1 MDYLSLDK
9 SELIKEREKLQKD
22 YDAFKAQGLSL
33 NMARGKPCTEQLD
46 LSMAML
52 DTVNAKSE
60 MLASTGDDCRNYGL
74 PDGLP
79 ELREIFAAMMEVP
92 ADNVLI
98 GGNSSLNMMFDTVA
112 CGMTH
117 GFSGCEPWS
126 RQKAIKF
133 LCPAPGYDRHF
144 AVTGYFGAQLV
155 SVNMTPEGPD
165 MDQVE
170 ELIQDPAVKGIWCV
184 PKYSNPQGY
193 TYSDET
199 VRRFAALKPAARDF
213 RIFWDNAYCVH
224 ELSDTPDTLLS
235 LWEECKK
242 AGSED
247 LAFYF
252 SSMSKITFPG
262 SGVAA
267 MAASGENLKVLR
279 EHFSFQTIGRD
290 KLSQLR
296 HVKFLKNIDG
306 VHEQMKKHRTIL
318 EPKFQVVLE
327 KLRGEL
333 GGLGVARWTE
343 PHGGYF
349 ISVDVMEGCAKR
361 VVSLCKEAGVILT
374 GAGAAFPYGNDQK
387 DENIRV
393 APTYPSVEELK
404 KAMDLFCICVKLAA
418 AEKLLE
424 K

>member
-1 MDYLSLDK
+1 MLILDYLSLDK
-9 SELIKEREKLQKD
+9 SALAIEKEKLQKA

-46 LSMAML
+46 LSMPML
-52 DTVNAKSE
+52 DTVNGESE
-60 MLASTGDDCRNYGL
+60 MIASTGDDCRNYGL

-79 ELREIFAAMMEVP
+79 ELRGIFGGMMEVP

-117 GFSGCEPWS
+117 GFSGCMPWS
-126 RQKAIKF
+126 RQEVIKF
-133 LCPAPGYDRHF
+133 LCPSPGYDRHF
-144 AVTGYFGAQLV
+144 AVTEYFGAQLIPV
-155 SVNMTPEGPD
+155 SMTPEGPD
-165 MDQVE
+165 MDRVE
-170 ELIQDPAVKGIWCV
+170 ELVQDPAVKGIWCV

-199 VRRFAALKPAARDF
+199 VRRFAALKPAAKDF

-224 ELSDTPDTLLS
+224 DLSDTPDKLLS

-252 SSMSKITFPG
+252 ASMSKITFPG

-267 MAASGENLKVLR
+267 MAASGENLKSLR

-290 KLSQLR
+290 KISQLR
-296 HVKFLKNIDG
+296 HVKFLKNADG
-306 VHEQMKKHRTIL
+306 VREQMKKHRAIL
-318 EPKFQVVLE
+318 EPKFQVVLKKFSE
-327 KLRGEL
+327 EL
-333 GGLGVARWTE
+333 SGLNIAAWTE
-343 PHGGYF
+343 PRGGYF
-349 ISVDVMEGCAKR
+349 ISVDVLEGCAKR
-361 VVSLCKEAGVILT
+361 VVFLSLIH
-374 GAGAAFPYGNDQK
+374 
-387 DENIRV
+387 I
-393 APTYPSVEELK
+393 
-404 KAMDLFCICVKLAA
+404 
-418 AEKLLE
+418 
-424 K
+424 

>member
-9 SELIKEREKLQKD
+9 SALQGVKETLLEE
-22 YDAFKAQGLSL
+22 YAAFKAQGLNL
-33 NMARGKPCTEQLD
+33 NMSRGKPCTEQLD
-46 LSMAML
+46 LSMPML
-52 DTVNAKSE
+52 DMLNGKSE
-60 MLASTGDDCRNYGL
+60 VAASTGDDCRNYGL

-79 ELREIFAAMMEVP
+79 ELREIFGGMMEVP

-126 RQKAIKF
+126 RQKTIKF
-133 LCPAPGYDRHF
+133 LCPCPGYDRHF
-144 AVTGYFGAQLV
+144 AVTQYFGAELIRV
-155 SVNMTPEGPD
+155 SMTPEGPN
-165 MDQVE
+165 MDEVE
-170 ELIQDPAVKGIWCV
+170 ELIKDPAVKGIWCV

-193 TYSDET
+193 TYSDDT
-199 VRRFAALKPAARDF
+199 VRRFAALKPAAKDF
-213 RIFWDNAYCVH
+213 RVFWDNAYCVH
-224 ELSDTPDTLLS
+224 ELSDTPDTLLN

-242 AGSED
+242 TGNEN
-247 LAFYF
+247 LVFYF

-267 MAASGENLKVLR
+267 MAASGENLEVLR

-290 KLSQLR
+290 KLNQLR
-296 HVKFLKNIDG
+296 HVKFLKNLDG
-306 VHEQMKKHRTIL
+306 VREQMKKHRAIL

-327 KLRGEL
+327 KFQKEL
-333 GGLGVARWTE
+333 GGLQIAKWTE

-349 ISVDVMEGCAKR
+349 ISVDVLEGCAKR
-361 VVSLCKEAGVILT
+361 VVSLCKEAGVVLT
-374 GAGAAFPYGNDQK
+374 GAGAAFPYGQDPK
-387 DENIRV
+387 DENIRI
-393 APTYPSVEELK
+393 APTYPSVDELK
-404 KAMDLFCICVKLAA
+404 KAVELFCICVKLAA